1 MTKTLPAIKKEY
13 NNNSLVYKDGSN
25 NTLTKAQVN
34 EIRAEYKNF
43 IMYEDMITHCKEC
56 FSRQELGLIKGNNI
70 MKGFKLNPQKVRR

>member
-1 MTKTLPAIKKEY
+1 MKIPKIISKNNHEY
-13 NNNSLVYKDGSN
+13 ILVK
-25 NTLTKAQVN
+25 
-34 EIRAEYKNF
+34 EYKNF